1 MRLISVSSLAAISAL
16 ALSSPPALAGDK
28 GGKAFNAGDYAT
40 TVSEWT
46 SAVRHGDARA
56 PYNLGVLYENGLA
69 SLPRDLNQAMSL
81 YLLGAQRGDLPSMVA
96 IGRTQ
101 IATGQTAA
109 GLSWLNLAAR
119 WNDPDAIGMLRQ
131 MQQSVPDPDLFIAKQ
146 HADDEAAAAL
156 GYSLGCMLAGG
167 CNNRAVVPSMRPSA
181 PPHQT
186 TTQAPPIVQSENQVK
201 AFTNSLPIRPTASA
215 SAANQA
221 PHMCADGAYV
231 VGTCT
236 MAPDGTYVGGQPRMA
251 PDGTYVGGQQRMAPD
266 GSYVTGPPR
275 MAPDGTYVGGNGK
288 VIMCPDGSYVAGK
301 TCRLMPN
308 GQYVGQ

>member
-16 ALSSPPALAGDK
+16 ALSSPPALANDK
-28 GGKAFNAGDYAT
+28 GGEAFNAGDYAT

-69 SLPRDLNQAMSL
+69 NLPRDLNQAMSL

-101 IATGQTAA
+101 IAAGQTVA

-119 WNDPDAIGMLRQ
+119 WNNPDAIAMLQRLGQ
-131 MQQSVPDPDLFIAKQ
+131 PVPDPDLLIAKQ
-146 HADDEAAAAL
+146 QADDQAAAVL

-167 CNNRAVVPSMRPSA
+167 CSNGFVAPPVRPS
-181 PPHQT
+181 PPHYQVQR
-186 TTQAPPIVQSENQVK
+186 QAPPVPQSNAQTR
-201 AFTNSLPIRPTASA
+201 AFTNGQPPHPTASA
-215 SAANQA
+215 PAANQA
-221 PHMCADGAYV
+221 TRMCADGTYV
-231 VGTCT
+231 EGTCM
-236 MAPDGTYVGGQPRMA
+236 MAPDGSFVGGQPRMA
-251 PDGTYVGGQQRMAPD
+251 PDG
-266 GSYVTGPPR
+266 SYVTGQPR
-275 MAPDGTYVGGNGK
+275 MAPDGTFVGGKGK
-288 VIMCPDGSYVAGK
+288 ITMCPNGSYVVGN